1 MRELPMFPL
10 GTVLF
15 PHMVLPL
22 HIFEPR
28 YRALIHDVMEGDR
41 EFGVTLIS
49 RGHEVGGGDL
59 RTDVGTV
66 AKVLQAEE
74 LDDGRWL
81 AISVGTRRIR
91 VERWLPDAPYPIA
104 EVVDLPD
111 EHDDGDVLA
120 RWEPMVPRLRRVLAM
135 QSELGEDGVPSTF
148 DLAEDPEVA
157 CWQAAVIA
165 PLNPF
170 DAQRVLA
177 TDSCVDR
184 LELMDELLVG
194 LTEAF
199 EFRILDEDAS
209 GSS

>member
-28 YRALIHDVMEGDR
+28 YRALVHDVLEGDR

-66 AKVLQAEE
+66 ARILQAEE

-81 AISVGTRRIR
+81 AIGVGTRRIR
-91 VERWLPDAPYPIA
+91 VARWLPDDPYPLA

-111 EHDDGDVLA
+111 DHTDVEVMERVA
-120 RWEPMVPRLRRVLAM
+120 SMVPRLRRVLAM

-157 CWQAAVIA
+157 CWQAAVMA

-177 TDSCVDR
+177 IDSCTER

-194 LTEAF
+194 LTETF
-199 EFRILDEDAS
+199 EFRIQDQDD
-209 GSS
+209 GR

>member
-28 YRALIHDVMEGDR
+28 YRALIHDVLEADR

-49 RGHEVGGGDL
+49 RGHEVGGGEL

-74 LDDGRWL
+74 MDDGRWL
-81 AISVGTRRIR
+81 VIGVGTRRIR

-104 EVVDLPD
+104 EVVHLPEDHVD
-111 EHDDGDVLA
+111 EQVVERVERL
-120 RWEPMVPRLRRVLAM
+120 VPRLRRVLAM
-135 QSELGEDGVPSTF
+135 QAELGEDGVPSTF
-148 DLAEDPEVA
+148 DVAEDPQVA
-157 CWQAAVIA
+157 CWQAAVMA
-165 PLNPF
+165 PFNPF
-170 DAQRVLA
+170 DAQRVLT
-177 TDSCVDR
+177 TDHCLER
-184 LELMDELLVG
+184 LELVDELLGG
-194 LTEAF
+194 LVETF
-199 EFRILDEDAS
+199 EFRLHDEAE
-209 GSS
+209 GRG

>member
-22 HIFEPR
+22 HVFEPR
-28 YRALIHDVMEGDR
+28 YRALMHDVLASDR

-66 AKVLQAEE
+66 AKVVQAEE
-74 LDDGRWL
+74 MDDGRWL
-81 AISVGTRRIR
+81 AISIGTRRFR

-111 EHDDGDVLA
+111 DHVDEQAMA
-120 RWEPMVPRLRRVLAM
+120 RVERLVPRIRRILAM

-148 DLAEDPEVA
+148 DIAADPEVA
-157 CWQAAVIA
+157 CWQAAIMA

-170 DAQRVLA
+170 DAQRVLT
-177 TDSCVDR
+177 TDSSIDR
-184 LELMDELLVG
+184 LELLDGLLVG
-194 LTEAF
+194 LSEAF
-199 EFRILDEDAS
+199 EFRLREEAD
-209 GSS
+209 GNG

>member
-15 PHMVLPL
+15 PHMMLPL

-28 YRALIHDVMEGDR
+28 YRALIHDVLESDR

-66 AKVLQAEE
+66 AKVVQAEE
-74 LDDGRWL
+74 MDDGRWL
-81 AISVGTRRIR
+81 AISVGARRFR

-111 EHDDGDVLA
+111 DHVDTQVMA
-120 RWEPMVPRLRRVLAM
+120 RVERLVPRLRRLLAM
-135 QSELGEDGVPSTF
+135 QTELGDDGVPSTF
-148 DLAEDPEVA
+148 DLADDPEVA
-157 CWQAAVIA
+157 CWQAAVMA

-170 DAQRVLA
+170 DAQRVLT
-177 TDSCVDR
+177 TDRCTDR
-184 LELMDELLVG
+184 LELVDDLLDG
-194 LTEAF
+194 LIETF
-199 EFRILDEDAS
+199 EFRLHDEAD
-209 GSS
+209 GGG

>member
-22 HIFEPR
+22 HVFEPR
-28 YRALIHDVMEGDR
+28 YRALMHDVLETDR

-66 AKVLQAEE
+66 AKVVQAEE
-74 LDDGRWL
+74 MDDGRWL
-81 AISVGTRRIR
+81 VIGVGTRRFR

-111 EHDDGDVLA
+111 DHVDERVMA
-120 RWEPMVPRLRRVLAM
+120 RVEQLVPRLRRVLAM
-135 QSELGEDGVPSTF
+135 HAELGEDGVPSPF
-148 DLAEDPEVA
+148 ELAEDPEVA
-157 CWQAAVIA
+157 CWQAAVMA

-170 DAQRVLA
+170 DAQRALA
-177 TDSCVDR
+177 TDRCTDR
-184 LELMDELLVG
+184 LDLVEELLIG
-194 LTEAF
+194 LTEAL
-199 EFRILDEDAS
+199 EFRLNEQAD
-209 GSS
+209 GGT

>member
-1 MRELPMFPL
+1 MFPL

-28 YRALIHDVMEGDR
+28 YRALIHDVLEGDR

-59 RTDVGTV
+59 RTDIGTV
-66 AKVLQAEE
+66 AQVLQAEE

-81 AISVGTRRIR
+81 AIGVGTHRFR

-111 EHDDGDVLA
+111 DHDADAVLT
-120 RWEPMVPRLRRVLAM
+120 RWERIVPRLRRVLAM
-135 QSELGEDGVPSTF
+135 QAELGEDGVPSTF
-148 DLAEDPEVA
+148 ELAEDPEVA

-170 DAQRVLA
+170 DAQQVLA
-177 TDSCVDR
+177 TDSCSDR
-184 LELMDELLVG
+184 LELMEELLVG
-194 LTEAF
+194 LTETF
-199 EFRILDEDAS
+199 EFRISDEGGT

>member
-28 YRALIHDVMEGDR
+28 YRALMHDVLADDR

-66 AKVLQAEE
+66 AKVVQAEE
-74 LDDGRWL
+74 MDDGRWL
-81 AISVGTRRIR
+81 AISIGTRRFR

-104 EVVDLPD
+104 EIVDLPD
-111 EHDDGDVLA
+111 DHVDEQVRGHLE
-120 RWEPMVPRLRRVLAM
+120 RLVPRLRRVLAM

-148 DLAEDPEVA
+148 DLAEEPDVA
-157 CWQAAVIA
+157 CWQAAVLA

-177 TDSCVDR
+177 TNRCTDR
-184 LELMDELLVG
+184 IELLDELLVG
-194 LTEAF
+194 SSEAF
-199 EFRILDEDAS
+199 EFRLREEAD
-209 GSS
+209 GGG

>member
-28 YRALIHDVMEGDR
+28 YRALIHDVLAHDR

-66 AKVLQAEE
+66 AKVVQAEE
-74 LDDGRWL
+74 MDDGRWL
-81 AISVGTRRIR
+81 AISIGTGRFR

-111 EHDDGDVLA
+111 DHRDEQVMA
-120 RWEPMVPRLRRVLAM
+120 RVERLVPRLRRVLAM

-157 CWQAAVIA
+157 CWQAAVMA

-177 TDSCVDR
+177 TDRCTDR
-184 LELMDELLVG
+184 LELLDELLVG
-194 LTEAF
+194 SAEAF
-199 EFRILDEDAS
+199 EFRLREEAD
-209 GSS
+209 GGG

>member
-28 YRALIHDVMEGDR
+28 YQALIHDVLEGDR

-66 AKVLQAEE
+66 ARVLQAEE

-81 AISVGTRRIR
+81 AISVGTRRVR

-111 EHDDGDVLA
+111 DHDDDAVMA
-120 RWEPMVPRLRRVLAM
+120 RWEAMVPRLRRVLAM

-148 DLAEDPEVA
+148 DLAEDPEAV
-157 CWQAAVIA
+157 CWQAAVMA

-177 TDSCVDR
+177 TRSCSER
-184 LELMDELLVG
+184 LELVDELLVG

-199 EFRILDEDAS
+199 EFRMIDEGPED
-209 GSS
+209 GS

>member
-28 YRALIHDVMEGDR
+28 YRALIHDVLESDR

-49 RGHEVGGGDL
+49 RGHEVGGGEL

-74 LDDGRWL
+74 MDDGRWL

-104 EVVDLPD
+104 EVVDLPED
-111 EHDDGDVLA
+111 PADGRVMDRVEQL
-120 RWEPMVPRLRRVLAM
+120 VPRLRRVLAM

-157 CWQAAVIA
+157 CWQAAVMA

-177 TDSCVDR
+177 TDRCLDR
-184 LELMDELLVG
+184 LELVDELLIG

-199 EFRILDEDAS
+199 EFRIHDETDS
-209 GSS
+209 NG